1 MNDVRIAPQL
11 LGNVSYY
18 FENLP
23 SNWGTFRTTSKAS
36 PAAGERF
43 VLLRKPP
50 QLLGNAS
57 YCFESLPSCW
67 GAFPTPGIFPQLLGS
82 VSSSGIPSPVA
93 GERFQLRDSFPSRW
107 GAFPASGILPQPLG
121 SVSSFGN
128 PSPAAGERFQLQESF
143 PSSSPS
149 IARAISK
156 STGVVSLIFS
166 RLPST
171 SETGCPAAST
181 TEASSVKNGV

>member
-1 MNDVRIAPQL
+1 MYEL
-11 LGNVSYY
+11 
-18 FENLP
+18 LP
-23 SNWGTFRTTSKAS
+23 SCWGTFRTASKAS

-67 GAFPTPGIFPQLLGS
+67 GAFPASGILPQSLGS
-82 VSSSGIPSPVA
+82 ISNSGIPSPV
-93 GERFQLRDSFPSRW
+93 
-107 GAFPASGILPQPLG
+107 
-121 SVSSFGN
+121 
-128 PSPAAGERFQLQESF
+128 AGERFQLQESF

>member
-1 MNDVRIAPQL
+1 MYEL
-11 LGNVSYY
+11 
-18 FENLP
+18 LP
-23 SNWGTFRTTSKAS
+23 SCWGPFRPTTKNT
-36 PAAGERF
+36 PATGQRV

-67 GAFPTPGIFPQLLGS
+67 GTLRTAS
-82 VSSSGIPSPVA
+82 KASPVA
-93 GERFQLRDSFPSRW
+93 GEHFQLQESFPSRW
-107 GAFPASGILPQPLG
+107 GAFPAPGFLPQLLG
-121 SVSSFGN
+121 SVSSTWN
-128 PSPAAGERFQLQESF
+128 PSPVAGERFQLQESF

>member
-11 LGNVSYY
+11 LGNVSHY

-23 SNWGTFRTTSKAS
+23 SCWGTFRTASKAS

-50 QLLGNAS
+50 QLLGSISNAWN
-57 YCFESLPSCW
+57 L
-67 GAFPTPGIFPQLLGS
+67 
-82 VSSSGIPSPVA
+82 SPAA
-93 GERFQLRDSFPSRW
+93 GERFQLRESFPSRW
-107 GAFPASGILPQPLG
+107 GTFPAPGFLPQSLGSISSSGIL
-121 SVSSFGN
+121 
-128 PSPAAGERFQLQESF
+128 SPVAGERFQLQESF

>member
-1 MNDVRIAPQL
+1 MYEL
-11 LGNVSYY
+11 
-18 FENLP
+18 
-23 SNWGTFRTTSKAS
+23 
-36 PAAGERF
+36 
-43 VLLRKPP
+43 
-50 QLLGNAS
+50 
-57 YCFESLPSCW
+57 LPSCW
-67 GAFPTPGIFPQLLGS
+67 GTFRRAAIS
-82 VSSSGIPSPVA
+82 SPVA
-93 GERFQLRDSFPSRW
+93 GERFAGRDFLPSCWGTFRRAWNPSPAAGEHFQLRDSFPSRW
-107 GAFPASGILPQPLG
+107 GAFPASGILPQSLG
-121 SVSSFGN
+121 NVSSSGIS
-128 PSPAAGERFQLQESF
+128 SPAAGERFQLQESF

>member
-1 MNDVRIAPQL
+1 MERLSKSSTIGILNFELYNNVRIAPQL

-18 FENLP
+18 FE
-23 SNWGTFRTTSKAS
+23 
-36 PAAGERF
+36 
-43 VLLRKPP
+43 
-50 QLLGNAS
+50 
-57 YCFESLPSCW
+57 SLPSCW
-67 GAFPTPGIFPQLLGS
+67 GTLRTAS
-82 VSSSGIPSPVA
+82 KASPVA
-93 GERFQLRDSFPSRW
+93 GEHFQLRDSFPSCW
-107 GAFPASGILPQPLG
+107 GTFPAPGFLPQSLG
-121 SVSSFGN
+121 SVSSSGN

>member
-1 MNDVRIAPQL
+1 MMYELLPSCWGTFRRPTISSPATGERFVLLRKPPQL

-23 SNWGTFRTTSKAS
+23 SCWGTFRTASKAS
-36 PAAGERF
+36 PAAGEH
-43 VLLRKPP
+43 
-50 QLLGNAS
+50 
-57 YCFESLPSCW
+57 
-67 GAFPTPGIFPQLLGS
+67 
-82 VSSSGIPSPVA
+82 
-93 GERFQLRDSFPSRW
+93 FQRLESFPSCW
-107 GAFPASGILPQPLG
+107 GAFPASGILPQSLG
-121 SVSSFGN
+121 SVSSTWN
-128 PSPAAGERFQLQESF
+128 PSPVAGEHFQLQESF

>member
-1 MNDVRIAPQL
+1 MYEL
-11 LGNVSYY
+11 
-18 FENLP
+18 LP
-23 SNWGTFRTTSKAS
+23 SCWGAFRTTSKTS
-36 PAAGERF
+36 PATGERF

-50 QLLGNAS
+50 QLLGNVS
-57 YCFESLPSCW
+57 YCYESLPSCW
-67 GAFPTPGIFPQLLGS
+67 GTLRTAS
-82 VSSSGIPSPVA
+82 KASPVA
-93 GERFQLRDSFPSRW
+93 GEHFQRLESFPSCW
-107 GAFPASGILPQPLG
+107 GAFPAPGFLPQSLG
-121 SVSSFGN
+121 SISSFGN
-128 PSPAAGERFQLQESF
+128 PSPVAGERFQLQESF